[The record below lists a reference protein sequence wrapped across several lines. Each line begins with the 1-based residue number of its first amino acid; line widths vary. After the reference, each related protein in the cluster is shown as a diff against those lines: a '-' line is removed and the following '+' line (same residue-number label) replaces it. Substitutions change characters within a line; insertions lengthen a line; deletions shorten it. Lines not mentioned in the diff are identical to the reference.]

1 MTAAGP
7 VTTIRIGPAPSIA
20 LDCAGEG
27 ELVLF
32 LHGIGGNRTNW
43 ADQLPVF
50 AAHFRAAAW
59 DARGYGLSDDY
70 AGPLHFPDF
79 AADLARVLDRFE
91 VAKAHL
97 VGLSMGGLIALDFC
111 RDHQDRVKTLCL
123 VDTNTGLRQSLSPA
137 QLDEFI
143 RIRRDPLLQG
153 KEPKDIAPIVA
164 KTLIGPKA
172 PPQVFQRLVDSMAA
186 LHKESYIKT
195 VETATRYDGYPPLG
209 AIKVPTLVLVGADD
223 RLTPPSEAARIAEGI
238 GGAALAVIP
247 DAGHLSNI
255 EQPSHFNRVLL
266 DFLLAHRL

>member
-1 MTAAGP
+1 MDAAIP
-7 VTTIRIGPAPSIA
+7 VTTIRVGPAPLIG
-20 LDCAGEG
+20 LDYAGEG
-27 ELVLF
+27 EFVLF
-32 LHGIGGNRTNW
+32 MHGIGGNRTNW

-50 AAHFRAAAW
+50 APHFRAAAW

-70 AGPLHFPDF
+70 PGPLYFPDF
-79 AADLARVLDRFE
+79 AADLLRVLDRFK

-123 VDTNTGLRQSLSPA
+123 VDTNTGLRQSLSPT
-137 QLDEFI
+137 QLNEFI
-143 RIRRDPLLQG
+143 RIRRDPLVAG

-172 PPQVFQRLVDSMAA
+172 PPHVFQRLVDSMAA
-186 LHKESYIKT
+186 LHKTSYIKT
-195 VETATRYDGYPPLG
+195 VESATRYDGYPPLG
-209 AIKVPTLVLVGADD
+209 TIKVPTLVLVGADD
-223 RLTPPSEAARIAEGI
+223 TLTPPSAAARIADGI
-238 GGAALAVIP
+238 GGATMAVIP

-255 EQPSHFNRVLL
+255 EQPSRFNRVLL